1 MDLQVA
7 LEQSGSTGVAR
18 VRSAC
23 RAFPKEP
30 GLSPGAGTSCLG
42 PAVRLVRPLPGRVP
56 PPPWAYI
63 TSLTQQP
70 CLYPL
75 LEGIR
80 IKGAGR

>member
-63 TSLTQQP
+63 TSLTQQS
-70 CLYPL
+70 CLYP
-75 LEGIR
+75 
-80 IKGAGR
+80 